1 MFFFKVT
8 FWNSVYDR
16 NSNIFTIH
24 KHCPTTS
31 VMENWFPSIVPRGV
45 LFSCRGYLFPR
56 KNILPGELLSQEK
69 STGEYLYPGNKYW
82 GVLILG
88 STFFLWHRPCWVVNL
103 ISYCLFVTDRMIAMS
118 FPSSGKTSM
127 YRNPISVGFLHS
139 FFVEILSAY
148 MIWIN
153 DLVAKYQSFLYIFT
167 IFTKVS
173 LFNHQ
178 KSLNRLVH
186 QYFIHFRKL
195 QDFSTQNTLAITRFI
210 TCVVSNSPVIFLTL
224 KDDKYR
230 LFSIQWSISL
240 PLFFFDF

>member
-1 MFFFKVT
+1 MPPLL
-8 FWNSVYDR
+8 R
-16 NSNIFTIH
+16 
-24 KHCPTTS
+24 
-31 VMENWFPSIVPRGV
+31 PSR
-45 LFSCRGYLFPR
+45 
-56 KNILPGELLSQEK
+56 
-69 STGEYLYPGNKYW
+69 
-82 GVLILG
+82 
-88 STFFLWHRPCWVVNL
+88 RPCWVVNL

-230 LFSIQWSISL
+230 LFSIHWSILYHFSSL
-240 PLFFFDF
+240 ISRWAPLWNTLVQRQRGKSPHWWP